1 MPVGPHLPP
10 ASLDAP
16 VSGAG
21 AVTGLVLLEWSAG
34 WIAAA
39 AWTQSWSVVR
49 RGHFRIIGWG
59 VIALTGLV
67 MALFGSEESGSAE
80 AGRAGVIVFGVLALL
95 YLLVQYSR
103 TDVPGVVVGVGA
115 GLVGVVALALSAG
128 DIAGWPQALAA
139 VELVAG
145 AALLGAVTNGM
156 LLGHWYL
163 NQPGLKPWA
172 LARLTQLAL
181 AATIVTGV
189 LGFIAAGRLINAST
203 EGSVLG
209 LPGFG
214 ESFGAIF
221 FGVWVLLLGFTG
233 AVVWMAKRCI
243 SIRSI
248 QSATGLYYV
257 AILTAGVSE
266 FVVRYLMVNAT

>member
-1 MPVGPHLPP
+1 MT
-10 ASLDAP
+10 
-16 VSGAG
+16 GAG
-21 AVTGLVLLEWSAG
+21 AVAGVVLLEWSVG

-49 RGHFRIIGWG
+49 RGHFRINGWG

-67 MALFGSEESGSAE
+67 IAFFRTTETGSVGSI
-80 AGRAGVIVFGVLALL
+80 RTSVVVFAVMVLL

-103 TDVPGVVVGVGA
+103 TDVPGVVVGSAATLAGA
-115 GLVGVVALALSAG
+115 AALALTAG
-128 DIAGWPQALAA
+128 EIAGWPQALAA
-139 VELVAG
+139 VELLAG

-172 LARLTQLAL
+172 LARLTQLGIAATVATAVLGL
-181 AATIVTGV
+181 AAT
-189 LGFIAAGRLINAST
+189 GRLATAST

-233 AVVWMAKRCI
+233 AVIWMAKRCI
-243 SIRSI
+243 NIRSI

-257 AILTAGVSE
+257 ALLTAGVSE
-266 FVVRYLMVNAT
+266 FVVRYLMVNAS